1 MPFEALR
8 RSSADSSSRSGSGST
23 NPNYNST
30 SESMGLQQ
38 PQSPQQQRDAV
49 VLQGITPVDVE
60 AQPRAFQ
67 PNLDLEGT
75 PNATLTGVK
84 KKMVT
89 EWRRF
94 DKILISVGIFFINF
108 ITALDSSATATVQP
122 RVLSDFNAMT
132 RAGVISTVTYL
143 LIAGVRPLFA
153 KISDVFGHLQA
164 LSLSMFL
171 HTLGFLI
178 CALAHSFSALFGG
191 TVISVLGQAGYGT
204 LVAIIIADILPI
216 HLRAS
221 VTAYVSVPNVTNYY
235 LGVEVGNGLYT
246 KWHWVYGIL
255 CILAVV
261 CSIPA
266 IFSLFRLDRRARS
279 ILRDLAATETTK
291 EKRPL
296 LQRFLGVLME
306 LDIPGLIL
314 LCGGFIAILAPLGMQ
329 NNITY
334 GWGSAQVIAP
344 LVIGVVALIFF
355 VFYEYKLATYP
366 VVPFRLFR
374 IRTFTCAILAAT
386 LFYFTNNVS
395 LFYFNPY
402 IQVTRETTSRTA
414 MLLQLGT
421 VGYNVGM
428 FLGGW
433 AMQFSRRYR
442 RWAWIGWGMWL
453 IAVCLMIR
461 TRSGSATT
469 NAEIAVVQAILGI
482 GSGVVIGCVGIGV
495 QASVSK
501 VDLSI
506 AITLYGMVA
515 YIGGVI
521 GEGTSTTIW
530 VNVLPSKLK
539 GRMDPSVDIYS
550 AINNITYFFELEK
563 DQRVIVQDGY
573 VKTQKILTICGICGM
588 LLAGVAMLGLAPY
601 QLTTDDKGDI
611 ITDDTG
617 KHTSVVTSDARDI
630 DDDSGASSSSRP
642 KQTAGIIARLRPG
655 QLAQRLLGSKT

>member
-1 MPFEALR
+1 
-8 RSSADSSSRSGSGST
+8 
-23 NPNYNST
+23 
-30 SESMGLQQ
+30 MGV
-38 PQSPQQQRDAV
+38 QQQTDT
-49 VLQGITPVDVE
+49 LQGITPIDIEAHPREFNPDLDVDTM
-60 AQPRAFQ
+60 A
-67 PNLDLEGT
+67 
-75 PNATLTGVK
+75 NATLTGVK

-89 EWRRF
+89 EWHRF

-108 ITALDSSATATVQP
+108 ITALDSSATATIQP

-143 LIAGVRPLFA
+143 LIAGVRPMFA

-164 LSLSMFL
+164 LTLSMAL

-178 CALAHSFSALFGG
+178 CALAHSFSAVFGG
-191 TVISVLGQAGYGT
+191 TVVSVLGQAGYGT

-235 LGVEVGNGLYT
+235 LGVEVGNGLYER
-246 KWHWVYGIL
+246 WHWVYGIL

-261 CSIPA
+261 CSVPA
-266 IFSLFRLDRRARS
+266 IFSLFRLDRRARH
-279 ILRDLAATETTK
+279 ILRNLTVTEVNK
-291 EKRPL
+291 SKRPL
-296 LQRFLGVLME
+296 LHRFLGVLME
-306 LDIPGLIL
+306 LDVPGLIL

-329 NNITY
+329 YNITY
-334 GWGSAQVIAP
+334 GWSSARIIAP
-344 LVIGVVALIFF
+344 LVIGVCALLFF
-355 VFYEYKLATYP
+355 VYYEYKLATYP
-366 VVPFRLFR
+366 VVPFRLFK

-386 LFYFTNNVS
+386 CFYFTNNVS

-402 IQVTRETTSRTA
+402 IQVTRETSSRTA

-428 FLGGW
+428 FFGGW

-442 RWAWIGWGMWL
+442 RWAWIGWAMWL

-461 TRSGSATT
+461 TRSGSGTT

-501 VDLSI
+501 IDLSI

-530 VNVLPSKLK
+530 VNVLPSKLEGK
-539 GRMDPSVDIYS
+539 VNSSVDIYS

-563 DQRVIVQDGY
+563 DQRVIVQNGY
-573 VKTQKILTICGICGM
+573 IETQRILTICGICGM
-588 LLAGVAMLGLAPY
+588 LLAGIAMLGLAPY
-601 QLTTDDKGDI
+601 QLSTDDKGDI
-611 ITDDTG
+611 IVDDPGKPVSTLISDTQDTDNANS
-617 KHTSVVTSDARDI
+617 TSSNTKI
-630 DDDSGASSSSRP
+630 
-642 KQTAGIIARLRPG
+642 TNIITRLHPR
-655 QLAQRLLGSKT
+655 QLAQRLGGSKN